1 MQKDKVLRM
10 KVVLLMLSLCLIL
23 SGAQGEGAS
32 LSNSQVETCSFISEL
47 AVLKEKLN
55 TMDQKLGVVETR
67 LQVSESQVEE
77 LKSVNKAQEEELKT
91 LKKDIAAGQPKVA
104 FSAALRTSG
113 SGYIGPFNTHT
124 PLQYKR
130 VFSNFGSGYNAATGV
145 FTAMVKGV
153 YYFRYTMFYNGN
165 ANAVVVLM
173 KNEEFLVSTWD
184 ATSGSSEDSASN
196 AAIVQLEVGDNVFAR
211 LSANRRVYDDG
222 GNYNTFSG
230 FLLFIN

>member
-1 MQKDKVLRM
+1 MQWLYSN
-10 KVVLLMLSLCLIL
+10 MLYM
-23 SGAQGEGAS
+23 
-32 LSNSQVETCSFISEL
+32 TSEL
-47 AVLKEKLN
+47 RLFTSLYRLTDSHCDIEHRHATRSFPVSRIEFFQGPKRCTRSETPLVPLERIVTEDIKKEH
-55 TMDQKLGVVETR
+55 
-67 LQVSESQVEE
+67 
-77 LKSVNKAQEEELKT
+77 
-91 LKKDIAAGQPKVA
+91 IAAGQPKVA

-165 ANAVVVLM
+165 ANAVMVLM